1 MITKALL
8 LFPSALLF
16 AACGEG
22 KPTPDHPAGSHV
34 HADGTVHH
42 DDDHGDAHGD
52 GHAHG
57 ERTTLGAVTLGEHSM
72 QVFQLGKVEP
82 GKEAD
87 FDLDF
92 AAGKALPPAVRGWI
106 GDESGRGSLR
116 VRFEK
121 ESATRLHGR
130 PEAPAPLA
138 DGSALWLEI
147 DGAAGPV
154 KKSIGFRR

>member
-92 AAGKALPPAVRGWI
+92 AAGTALPPAVRGWI